1 VTRGAVRRR
10 FSKIRGTLA
19 REKIEMSKLRLSMAC
34 WNYDRTRALLED
46 RVPIDGIDLN
56 YINIPVEETF
66 FRMIRHREFDIAE
79 MSLSSYTLSLFRDPQ
94 PFVAIPVFPS
104 RSFRHSCIFINR
116 NSGIT
121 EPKDLIGKRVGNPEY
136 QLTAC
141 VWIRGILSDEYKIP
155 VSSVTYFRG
164 GEETPG
170 RTEKQT
176 VSLPPEIR
184 LENIAQDKTL
194 SNMLDAGEIDAIYSP
209 RTPSC
214 IARKSP
220 NVRLLFEDY
229 ETMEREYYQRT
240 RIFPIMHT
248 VVIRREV
255 YEKNPWVAQSLY
267 KAFVLAQREVYED
280 LYETAALKF
289 MLPWLIR
296 HAEDTRKLMGENFW
310 PYGLEPNVHALS
322 TFLRYSHEQGL
333 AKRLLTPQELFVPES
348 LESFKI

>member
-1 VTRGAVRRR
+1 
-10 FSKIRGTLA
+10 
-19 REKIEMSKLRLSMAC
+19 MSKLRLTMAC
-34 WNYDRTRALLED
+34 WNYDRTRALLEE
-46 RVPIDGIDLN
+46 RIPIDGIDLN

-66 FRMIRHREFDIAE
+66 FRMIRHREFDVAE
-79 MSLSSYTLSLFRDPQ
+79 MSLSSYTLSLFREPK

-104 RSFRHSCIFINR
+104 RCFRHSCIFINR
-116 NSGIT
+116 NSGIH

-141 VWIRGILSDEYKIP
+141 VWIRGILGDEYKIP
-155 VSSVTYFRG
+155 VSGVTYFRG

-184 LENIAQDKTL
+184 LENIPEDKTL
-194 SNMLDAGEIDAIYSP
+194 SRMLDVGEIDAIYSP
-209 RTPSC
+209 RTPS
-214 IARKSP
+214 SFSHGTG

-229 ETMEREYYQRT
+229 EKVEREYYQRT
-240 RIFPIMHT
+240 KIFPIMHT

-255 YEKNPWVAQSLY
+255 YEKYPWVAQSLY

-296 HAEDTRKLMGENFW
+296 HAAGTRALMGKDFW
-310 PYGLEPNVHALS
+310 PYGLEANIHTLS

-333 AKRLLTPQELFVPES
+333 AKRSLTPEELFVPES

>member
-1 VTRGAVRRR
+1 
-10 FSKIRGTLA
+10 
-19 REKIEMSKLRLSMAC
+19 MSKLRLSMAC

-46 RVPIDGIDLN
+46 RIPVDGIDLN

-66 FRMIRHREFDIAE
+66 FRMIRHREFDVAE
-79 MSLSSYTLSLFRDPQ
+79 MSLSSYTLSLFREPK

-116 NSGIT
+116 NKGIR

-141 VWIRGILSDEYKIP
+141 VWIRGILSDEYKVP
-155 VSSVTYFRG
+155 VAGVTYFRG

-184 LENIAQDKTL
+184 LENIPEDKTL
-194 SNMLDAGEIDAIYSP
+194 SQMLRDGEIDAIYSP

-214 IARKSP
+214 VAQGAPSVGR
-220 NVRLLFEDY
+220 LFEDY
-229 ETMEREYYQRT
+229 AAVEREYYKRT
-240 RIFPIMHT
+240 RIFPVMHT
-248 VVIRREV
+248 VVIRREI
-255 YEKNPWVAQSLY
+255 YEQFPWVAQSLF
-267 KAFVLAQREVYED
+267 KAFVLAQREAYDD
-280 LYETAALKF
+280 LFESAALKC

-296 HAEDTRKLMGENFW
+296 HSEDTRALMGKDFW
-310 PYGLEPNVHALS
+310 PYGIEANAQVLG
-322 TFLRYSHEQGL
+322 TFLRYAHEQGI
-333 AKRLLTPQELFVPES
+333 AKRLLTPQELFVPET
-348 LESFKI
+348 LEAFKI